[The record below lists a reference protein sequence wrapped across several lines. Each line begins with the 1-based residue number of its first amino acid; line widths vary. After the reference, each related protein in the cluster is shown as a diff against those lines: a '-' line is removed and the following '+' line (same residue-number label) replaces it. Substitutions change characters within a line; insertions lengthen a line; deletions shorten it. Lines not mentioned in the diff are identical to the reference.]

1 VTAAPNNKARPKIDA
16 FCHIVPRP
24 VLDRMLA
31 VADNPAA
38 RSWLQGTLA
47 LEALYDMDLR
57 FRAMDPFGDEYVQVL
72 TLATPPLEQVA
83 SGQALVDLA
92 RLANDHMAELCQRHP
107 DRFVGFAAAL
117 PMEDV
122 DASIVELERAC
133 SDVNPGALGAQIFT
147 NVNGAPLDG
156 PRFEPL
162 FARLADLDRTV
173 WVHGARSF
181 LRPDFV
187 GEEESRFGLYL
198 AFGWPYEM
206 GLFMARMV
214 ATGVFERYPD
224 LRILTHHG
232 GGIIPSFGQR
242 FGPTGGSRFQSESH
256 EPDRRQLA
264 SLKKPPIEYL
274 KMFYADTTISPSE
287 HGGHLYGLETLQAS
301 VAFFGAERVLFG
313 SDMPFGPPG
322 GQGFLPTNIK
332 VIERLGLP
340 PEQQDAIFAAN
351 ARRVLRLD
359 HVRP

>member
-1 VTAAPNNKARPKIDA
+1 
-16 FCHIVPRP
+16 
-24 VLDRMLA
+24 
-31 VADNPAA
+31 
-38 RSWLQGTLA
+38 
-47 LEALYDMDLR
+47 
-57 FRAMDPFGDEYVQVL
+57 MDPFSDYVQVL
-72 TLATPPLEQVA
+72 TLVTPPLEQVTT
-83 SGQALVDLA
+83 GQALIDLA
-92 RLANDHMAELCQRHP
+92 RMANDHMAELCQRYP

-122 DASIVELERAC
+122 DASVVELERAC
-133 SDVNPGALGAQIFT
+133 SDLGALGAQIFT

-181 LRPDFV
+181 LRPDFE
-187 GEEESRFGLYL
+187 GEQESRFGLYL

-214 ATGVFERYPD
+214 ATGLFDRYPE

-242 FGPTGGSRFQSESH
+242 FGPTGGLRFQGPEH
-256 EPDRRQLA
+256 EGDRQALA
-264 SLKKPPIEYL
+264 GLKKPPIEYL

-287 HGGHLYGLETLQAS
+287 QAGHLYGLETLQAS
-301 VAFFGAERVLFG
+301 VAFFGPDRVLFG

-322 GQGFLPTNIK
+322 GQGFLPTSIK
-332 VIERLGLP
+332 VIESLGLP
-340 PEQQDAIFAAN
+340 SEQQQQIFAAN
-351 ARRVLRLD
+351 ARRVLGLAHARA
-359 HVRP
+359 